1 VRAARGPLERQAHMA
16 TTVADI
22 VRILEALA
30 SPSLAETWDNVG
42 LQVGDPRRTVATVWT
57 ALDPAPRVI
66 RAACD
71 ARVDL
76 LVTHHPLIFRAL
88 KRIDG
93 ATAQGASILDAVTH
107 GLAIYAM
114 HTNFD
119 AAAGGLNDVLA
130 ERIGLRRVEPL
141 SAEAGSVGRVGRV
154 APGRSVRALAQ
165 LVKRKLRIDRVRVA
179 GDPGMRIERVALV
192 AGSGGSLVSL
202 FLESQAEL
210 FITGDLRYHDARE
223 IEAAGKAAIDIGH
236 FHSEQMMAE
245 DVAARLRRRL
255 QQRRPPVHVEACTL
269 ESDPFLFL

>member
-1 VRAARGPLERQAHMA
+1 MA

-22 VRILEALA
+22 VRILETLA

-42 LQVGDPRRTVATVWT
+42 LQVGDPRRTVTTVWT
-57 ALDPAPRVI
+57 ALDPTPRVI

-71 ARVDL
+71 SRVDL

-93 ATAQGASILDAVTH
+93 ATAQGASILDAVIH

-130 ERIGLRRVEPL
+130 ERIGLKRVEPL
-141 SAEAGSVGRVGRV
+141 GVEAGALPGASGIGRVGRI
-154 APGRSVRALAQ
+154 APGLTVRALAQ
-165 LVKRKLRIDRVRVA
+165 VVKRKLLIDRVRVV
-179 GDPGMRIERVALV
+179 GDPGKRIERVALV
-192 AGSGGSLVSL
+192 AGSGGSLLSL
-202 FLESQAEL
+202 FLQSRAEL
-210 FITGDLRYHDARE
+210 FVTGDLRYHDARE

-236 FHSEQMMAE
+236 FHSEQIMAE
-245 DVAARLRRRL
+245 DVAVRLQRRL
-255 QQRRPPVHVEACTL
+255 QRRRPPVHVEACTL
-269 ESDPFLFL
+269 ENDPFLFL

>member
-1 VRAARGPLERQAHMA
+1 MA

-22 VRILEALA
+22 VRILETLA

-42 LQVGDPRRTVATVWT
+42 LQVGDPRRTVTTVWT

-130 ERIGLRRVEPL
+130 KRIGLKRVEPL
-141 SAEAGSVGRVGRV
+141 GVEAGAVGCQPIGRVGRI

-165 LVKRKLRIDRVRVA
+165 LVKTKAPHRSRAR
-179 GDPGMRIERVALV
+179 
-192 AGSGGSLVSL
+192 GG
-202 FLESQAEL
+202 
-210 FITGDLRYHDARE
+210 
-223 IEAAGKAAIDIGH
+223 
-236 FHSEQMMAE
+236 
-245 DVAARLRRRL
+245 
-255 QQRRPPVHVEACTL
+255 
-269 ESDPFLFL
+269 

>member
-1 VRAARGPLERQAHMA
+1 MA

-22 VRILEALA
+22 VRILETLA

-42 LQVGDPRRTVATVWT
+42 LQVGDPRRTVTTVWT

-88 KRIDG
+88 NRIDG
-93 ATAQGASILDAVTH
+93 ATPQGASILDAVTH

-130 ERIGLRRVEPL
+130 KRIGLKRVEPL
-141 SAEAGSVGRVGRV
+141 GVEAGARSGASRIGRVGRI
-154 APGRSVRALAQ
+154 APGLSVRALAQ
-165 LVKRKLRIDRVRVA
+165 VVKRRLLIDRVRVA

-192 AGSGGSLVSL
+192 AGSGGSLLSH
-202 FLESQAEL
+202 FLQSPAEL

-236 FHSEQMMAE
+236 FHSEQMMAA
-245 DVAARLRRRL
+245 DVAVRLQRRL
-255 QQRRPPVHVEACTL
+255 QRRRPPVHVEACTL
-269 ESDPFLFL
+269 EHDPFLFL